1 VTKENQVN
9 QEKCFSDEFLNAF
22 VDDQLA
28 AEEKGRAYL
37 KIAQDETLN
46 RQVCELRKMHEL
58 VQLAYRHPPEA
69 PPQKINEPKRR
80 IRLRS
85 RVAATLVLGLLIGSQ
100 IDLLRP
106 TQSPVTVASAPANV
120 RPSSTT
126 PALKRAPATQ
136 VEAASAQPVSLNVA
150 KPLSN
155 DRTAY
160 GTLANKV
167 LIHIANDDDVQ
178 IGQALDE
185 IESLLQ
191 YYRNSGQ
198 NARVE
203 VVING
208 KGLQLV
214 RADTT
219 AHGPRIHSLQR
230 EYDNL
235 TFAACQNSIDRLK
248 REQGIL
254 VRLLPGVVVID
265 SGMAELMR
273 RQNQGWTYLQV

>member
-1 VTKENQVN
+1 MSQK
-9 QEKCFSDEFLNAF
+9 FSDEFLNAF

-37 KIAQDETLN
+37 QIGQDEALN

-58 VQLAYRHPPEA
+58 VQLAYRQPPEA
-69 PPQKINEPKRR
+69 PQRQIDERKRR
-80 IRLRS
+80 
-85 RVAATLVLGLLIGSQ
+85 RVGTHSSIAATLVLGLIVGTQ
-100 IDLLRP
+100 VDLLRP
-106 TQSPVTVASAPANV
+106 TA
-120 RPSSTT
+120 T
-126 PALKRAPATQ
+126 PAGPATAIPATAINDVQ
-136 VEAASAQPVSLNVA
+136 PTTLLESAALARHVNATSRVPVPTPLAA

-167 LIHIANDDDVQ
+167 LIHIANDDAVQ

-191 YYRNSGQ
+191 YYRASGQ

-208 KGLQLV
+208 KGLEFV
-214 RADTT
+214 RVDTT
-219 AHGPRIHSLQR
+219 AFAARVHTLQR
-230 EYDNL
+230 EFDNL

>member
-1 VTKENQVN
+1 MTKENQMS
-9 QEKCFSDEFLNAF
+9 QKFSDEFLNAF

-28 AEEKGRAYL
+28 ADEKGRAYL
-37 KIAQDETLN
+37 QINQDESLN

-58 VQLAYRHPPEA
+58 VQLAYRDLPM
-69 PPQKINEPKRR
+69 PQQRSIERKRR
-80 IRLRS
+80 
-85 RVAATLVLGLLIGSQ
+85 RVGTRTGIAATLMLGLVLGTQ
-100 IDLLRP
+100 IETPNSTP
-106 TQSPVTVASAPANV
+106 TPVATKSVPA
-120 RPSSTT
+120 T
-126 PALKRAPATQ
+126 PALVERAGAPIP
-136 VEAASAQPVSLNVA
+136 VRVSGAAPLTA

-155 DRTAY
+155 DRTVY

-167 LIHIANDDDVQ
+167 LIHIAEDDTIQV
-178 IGQALDE
+178 GQALDE
-185 IESLLQ
+185 IESLLK
-191 YYRNSGQ
+191 YYRASGQ

-208 KGLQLV
+208 KGLELV
-214 RADTT
+214 RADTSIF
-219 AHGPRIHSLQR
+219 AERIHKLQR
-230 EYDNL
+230 EFDNL

-273 RQNQGWTYLQV
+273 RQNQGWTYIQV